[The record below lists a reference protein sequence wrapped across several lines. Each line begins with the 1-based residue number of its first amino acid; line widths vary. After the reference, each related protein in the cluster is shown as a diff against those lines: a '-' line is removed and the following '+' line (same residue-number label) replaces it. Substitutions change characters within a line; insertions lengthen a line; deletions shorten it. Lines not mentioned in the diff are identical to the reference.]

1 MNKPLLILS
10 TALLLASGLSFAEGT
25 ATYDA
30 SSDVTITTAAP
41 AGTHSSDTTSKAL
54 ETQKNNWDKIADKT
68 GKDISYS
75 YKYVCDSGGSCMT
88 VDPPRFQR

>member
-10 TALLLASGLSFAEGT
+10 TALLLASGLTFAEGT

-30 SSDVTITTAAP
+30 SSDTTTSTNAP
-41 AGTHSSDTTSKAL
+41 SGTLSSDPTSKAI
-54 ETQKNNWDKIADKT
+54 ETQKTNWNKIADKT